1 MNMRCTAR
9 LKFDAI
15 QVAKIAIYTAFICNF
30 RFRFTH
36 TFLSQKIFMHF
47 LVTKRFCAHFFLSPT
62 RFTVFFA
69 KTIYALRPESFCA
82 LKVAIRKVQT
92 FWASAAKDPS
102 ILKHKPFL
110 ARTAP
115 SNKTPTSLPSTYK
128 VSEMENFKF
137 LMKQRLDTMKQHC
150 EILRIV

>member
-47 LVTKRFCAHFFLSPT
+47 LVTKRVCAHFFFANT
-62 RFTVFFA
+62 VYVFFA
-69 KTIYALRPESFCA
+69 KTINALHPESFCA
-82 LKVAIRKVQT
+82 LKVAIWKVQT
-92 FWASAAKDPS
+92 FWASGVMFRSLQGALRDPS
-102 ILKHKPFL
+102 PPLQPQN
-110 ARTAP
+110 RQ
-115 SNKTPTSLPSTYK
+115 SCN
-128 VSEMENFKF
+128 
-137 LMKQRLDTMKQHC
+137 RLS
-150 EILRIV
+150 